1 MDIKRVLTAVIGF
14 PLVMITLIFG
24 NKYIIDVIIAIMG
37 IIAMHEYT
45 KCAANKDIK
54 IVSWIG
60 YLVVASISLIHWV
73 PIENFGLPNIVSF
86 GMPILLLILFL
97 HVIITDMKITLKDIT
112 FSLIGILYLF
122 SFLIFIPLLFGR
134 EGDLS
139 GRYLIWYVLFSA
151 WGTDVFAYLIG
162 KRIGKTKFSKV
173 SPNKSIEGCLAGTI
187 GAVVSCLIYTFAIN
201 YICGFEISY
210 LVIGIIALILSI
222 IGQVGDFSA
231 SVIKRYF
238 EVKDFS
244 NLFPGHGGM
253 IDRIDSVM
261 FIAPFAY
268 ILFLMFL

>member
-14 PLVMITLIFG
+14 PLVMLILIFG
-24 NKYIIDVIIAIMG
+24 NKYIIDGVVAIMA

-45 KCAANKDIK
+45 KCASNKDIK
-54 IVSWIG
+54 IVSWVG
-60 YLVVASISLIHWV
+60 YLVAASIALIHYL
-73 PIENFGLPNIVSF
+73 PIESFGIANVFWI

-97 HVIITDMKITLKDIT
+97 HVIISDMKITLKDIT
-112 FSLIGILYLF
+112 FSLIGILYVF
-122 SFLIFIPLLFGR
+122 TFLVFIPLIFGT
-134 EGDLS
+134 EGEVS

-173 SPNKSIEGCLAGTI
+173 SPNKSVEGCIAGTI
-187 GAVVSCLIYTFAIN
+187 GAIVSCLIYTFAIN
-201 YICGFEISY
+201 SICGFEISY
-210 LVIGIIALILSI
+210 LIIGIISLILSI
-222 IGQVGDFSA
+222 IGQIGDFSA

-268 ILFLMFL
+268 ILFLMLL